1 MRHELEKQGHEKCQS
16 RKKLRLATVDSGRW
30 HLDFIRR
37 RYTFLGIRHDKNF
50 K

>member
-16 RKKLRLATVDSGRW
+16 RKKLRLAALGYSLRYLDGVRIGRTIFRVIIW
-30 HLDFIRR
+30 
-37 RYTFLGIRHDKNF
+37 K